1 MAEKGTIVIPITL
14 MFEGENGAVSN
25 AVEGGGDTASAND
38 SDKAQKKAEERAKS
52 NANAAK
58 AIISRVASQTASLAM
73 QGYGDITG
81 NYVEAQNL
89 QVAVTEAGKIAG
101 AISLGW
107 VGAALYVV
115 DKGVQ
120 AFNYVSDLKKSERQ
134 AAFAQK
140 RVYGTTRKG

>member
-1 MAEKGTIVIPITL
+1 MAEKGTIIIPITL
-14 MFEGENGAVSN
+14 VA
-25 AVEGGGDTASAND
+25 EGGGTVSDGVENLDSESSIND
-38 SDKAQKKAEERAKS
+38 SDKNQKKAEERAKS

-101 AISLGW
+101 AYSRE
-107 VGAALYVV
+107 VP
-115 DKGVQ
+115 
-120 AFNYVSDLKKSERQ
+120 S
-134 AAFAQK
+134 
-140 RVYGTTRKG
+140 